1 MPAAKKPIDPT
12 DVGKEF
18 AQVLEDAARVKEE
31 TDELVEAVNAKR
43 LPVASLKLL
52 ADDLR
57 RRMAEIDLRKERL
70 ETLHLAQTI
79 AVRQRTGEEPQ
90 PGDLISAEDCRQ
102 AERIAKALLAKPP
115 EGRLNN

>member
-1 MPAAKKPIDPT
+1 MPAAKKQIDPT

-18 AQVLEDAARVKEE
+18 AQVLEDAARVAEE
-31 TDELVEAVNAKR
+31 TNELVEAINAKR

-52 ADDLR
+52 ADDLQ

-79 AVRQRTGEEPQ
+79 AYRQRTGEEPA
-90 PGDLISAEDCRQ
+90 PGTQLTGEDVRQ
-102 AERIAKALLAKPP
+102 AERIARGLLAKVP
-115 EGRLNN
+115 EGPKN